1 MQRTGKDKPRRRF
14 VTRRNLMDLFL
25 TTAIVLITTAACALM
40 VRWTHSSA
48 NITALYTLCVLV
60 VARMTEGYGW
70 GIVASVMGVFTVNF
84 AFTDPFFHFNFT
96 SAGYPVIF
104 LSLLLISVITSATT
118 GSVKRQA
125 RRARAGERRI
135 RRLYDFSQKLS
146 SAQDTDSMIDLT
158 LEYLHELL
166 DRPVLYVP
174 DAGGLAHNRE
184 RVCGEIEG
192 FVSDSIERTA
202 VEACFQN
209 MRDTG
214 AGTTQEPY
222 ALFRYVPLISGSTML
237 GCYGMLWKDRPM
249 DSETME
255 HVRAILAQT
264 GISLERQ
271 MLAEERNRA
280 AMAADREKM
289 RSNLLR
295 SISHDL
301 RTPLTG
307 IIGASAAIEENGD
320 RIGAA
325 ETKKLA
331 ADIHEDAEW
340 LLRMVEN
347 LLSVT
352 RVSQV
357 SRLKKSEEPAEEVI
371 SEAVAR
377 CHKRYPDAQIR
388 VHLPDEMLFVPMDV
402 TLIVQVLINLIEN
415 AVRYGGTPVD
425 VSLYHRKGK
434 AEFVVRDFGPGIPPD
449 KRDTLFESA
458 QVQADSRRGGL
469 GIGLT
474 LCRSILAAHDGE
486 IDEINHPD
494 GGAQFVFTLP
504 LEEEI

>member
-1 MQRTGKDKPRRRF
+1 
-14 VTRRNLMDLFL
+14 
-25 TTAIVLITTAACALM
+25 
-40 VRWTHSSA
+40 
-48 NITALYTLCVLV
+48 
-60 VARMTEGYGW
+60 
-70 GIVASVMGVFTVNF
+70 
-84 AFTDPFFHFNFT
+84 
-96 SAGYPVIF
+96 
-104 LSLLLISVITSATT
+104 
-118 GSVKRQA
+118 
-125 RRARAGERRI
+125 
-135 RRLYDFSQKLS
+135 
-146 SAQDTDSMIDLT
+146 
-158 LEYLHELL
+158 
-166 DRPVLYVP
+166 
-174 DAGGLAHNRE
+174 
-184 RVCGEIEG
+184 
-192 FVSDSIERTA
+192 
-202 VEACFQN
+202 
-209 MRDTG
+209 
-214 AGTTQEPY
+214 
-222 ALFRYVPLISGSTML
+222 
-237 GCYGMLWKDRPM
+237 
-249 DSETME
+249 
-255 HVRAILAQT
+255 
-264 GISLERQ
+264 
-271 MLAEERNRA
+271 
-280 AMAADREKM
+280 
-289 RSNLLR
+289 
-295 SISHDL
+295 SHDL